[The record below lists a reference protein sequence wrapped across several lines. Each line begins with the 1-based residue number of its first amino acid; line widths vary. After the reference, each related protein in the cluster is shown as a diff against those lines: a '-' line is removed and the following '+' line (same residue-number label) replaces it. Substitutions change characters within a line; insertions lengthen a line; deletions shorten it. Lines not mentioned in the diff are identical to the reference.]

1 MAQGAGKKS
10 GGKSVSGGA
19 AKKKSGVTRPGR
31 FVVPPKTVGKIVAKA
46 QEKKLSSKINDSI
59 EKQMVQA
66 ASSGKLTIMKGKTD
80 LRPGEGKSKAGGAKP
95 PKPEKIAR
103 KNLNHHTRSG

>member
-46 QEKKLSSKINDSI
+46 QEKVRFCHSHRELVGSLLIYQKLSSKINDSI

-80 LRPGEGKSKAGGAKP
+80 LRPYVFFPS
-95 PKPEKIAR
+95 R
-103 KNLNHHTRSG
+103 